1 MPCISLKWTRRK
13 RKILHKRRVGLAER
27 TTEAAMH
34 LLTWTLL
41 RSGWANTALIAV
53 MALLPVVVLLR

>member
-1 MPCISLKWTRRK
+1 
-13 RKILHKRRVGLAER
+13 
-27 TTEAAMH
+27 MH